1 MDLNEPDLKSRGRL
15 KSTPT
20 VNESSP
26 SIGRT
31 SSDTGISGESTGTL
45 FPEWTCSAEA
55 SLAKTSALPAS
66 EQALPANA
74 QGSGVNTSEPFAH
87 FDLNTSSWKT
97 YQVSLLTSTW
107 DVFSETWPRAGTMRN
122 GIAYQQVPLA
132 PLTGEIGS
140 GLWPTPEAL
149 NQEGYQVANGK
160 KYPRLGAMVRMWPTP
175 NVCGGGN
182 PPELLIQHGNH
193 FVRKSGKKA
202 HLALDQAV
210 KMWPTPASNNGTGGC
225 TGLAGGS
232 GNRKKLYAML
242 GEEEGKKLGCQSLN
256 PYWVEW
262 LMGYPIGWT
271 DLGDSA
277 TPLFRKSR
285 NGSDGKS

>member
-1 MDLNEPDLKSRGRL
+1 MDLNEPDLKSPGKL

-20 VNESSP
+20 VNECSP
-26 SIGRT
+26 STGRM
-31 SSDTGISGESTGTL
+31 SSDTGISELSTGQL
-45 FPEWTCSAEA
+45 FPEWMCSAVDFP
-55 SLAKTSALPAS
+55 AKTLALLES
-66 EQALPANA
+66 EPGLTANA

-87 FDLNTSSWKT
+87 FDRATSSWRT
-97 YQVSLLTSTW
+97 SQVCLLTNTW

-122 GIAYQQVPLA
+122 GIAYRQVPLA
-132 PLTGEIGS
+132 PLTDVTECGLLPTMRS
-140 GLWPTPEAL
+140 GHGAVGALRKPEAV
-149 NQEGYQVANGK
+149 QRA
-160 KYPRLGAMVRMWPTP
+160 
-175 NVCGGGN
+175 GGHRGRI
-182 PPELLIQHGNH
+182 EDYVTL
-193 FVRKSGKKA
+193 
-202 HLALDQAV
+202 
-210 KMWPTPASNNGTGGC
+210 WPTPASNNGTGGC

-285 NGSDGKS
+285 NGSDGK